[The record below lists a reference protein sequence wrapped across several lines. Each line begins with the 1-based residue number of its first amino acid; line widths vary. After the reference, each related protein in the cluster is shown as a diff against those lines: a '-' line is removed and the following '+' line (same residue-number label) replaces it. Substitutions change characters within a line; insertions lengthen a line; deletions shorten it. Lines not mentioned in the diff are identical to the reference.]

1 MSAMGRPSRRGSE
14 RLGGELH
21 DVVTLSLRGDIPLE
35 ELRRDLRGAAHPRAV
50 RPYGDGRDTGIGATW
65 VGRLVQPL
73 LNAREWPEEPLPP
86 VTGHLGHESSGFTLA
101 PLQAAARA
109 MLNGWQKPKH
119 EKHYRRQAGARPS
132 GTVDSG

>member
-21 DVVTLSLRGDIPLE
+21 DVVTLFLRGDIPLE

-65 VGRLVQPL
+65 GL
-73 LNAREWPEEPLPP
+73 E
-86 VTGHLGHESSGFTLA
+86 TG
-101 PLQAAARA
+101 AAAPQREGMA
-109 MLNGWQKPKH
+109 RGAAASRHGTP
-119 EKHYRRQAGARPS
+119 GARVLRFHPCPTPGGS
-132 GTVDSG
+132 TCHAQRMAETKA